1 MQTSTEREKA
11 DIDAVAAAWY
21 AAFTN
26 KGRSAAQLD
35 TLCDLAMPRCVITKA
50 ASGSAESYSLEEFV
64 VPRAKWL
71 SDGTLADFEEN
82 EVSETTTICE
92 AIAHRDSRY
101 WKSGR
106 QAGRTLSGYGR
117 SFFQLVKVNGAW
129 KVCAL
134 LYVDETTGTASNE

>member
-1 MQTSTEREKA
+1 MQTSTERDKA

-26 KGRSAAQLD
+26 KGRSAAQLE
-35 TLCDLAMPRCVITKA
+35 TLRDLTAPRCVITKA
-50 ASGSAESYSLEEFV
+50 ALGSAESYSLEEFV
-64 VPRAKWL
+64 APRARWL
-71 SDGTLADFEEN
+71 SEGTLADFEEN

-92 AIAHRDSRY
+92 ATAHRDSRY

-106 QAGRTLSGYGR
+106 QNGRTLSGYGR
-117 SFFQLVKVNGAW
+117 SFFQFVKVNGAW

-134 LYVDETTGTASNE
+134 LYTDETAGTAGN